1 MNILIVDDDPFLQKS
16 LSFHLM
22 EAGHNL
28 SLAPNG
34 QKALE
39 MLEKNRN
46 IDVIVCDVNMPVLTG
61 PSLILTLKKYFP
73 AKLPVII
80 IVSGIKEGK
89 EFLNKI
95 EIQFD
100 YYFEKP
106 VDHNKFI
113 KTLEEVQ
120 LTRIKV

>member
-22 EAGHNL
+22 EAGHHL
-28 SLAPNG
+28 SIAPNG

-39 MLEKNRN
+39 LLEKNRN
-46 IDVIVCDVNMPVLTG
+46 IDVLVCDVNMPVLTG

-73 AKLPVII
+73 SKLPVII

-89 EFLNKI
+89 DFLNKI
-95 EIQFD
+95 DIKYD
-100 YYFEKP
+100 HYFEKP
-106 VDHNKFI
+106 LDFTKFI
-113 KTLEEVQ
+113 NTIEEVQ
-120 LTRIKV
+120 VTRN